1 MEAARSASSSCLC
14 LCQHFCSQGLL
25 PNRSGMEEAMSS
37 QEKRKKKLSAF
48 FKIPLM
54 LGFFLA
60 GITVLLYFIYWP
72 TGVILTVFLGIYF
85 IFTLYM
91 YFNNSEILR
100 REMIDFATSYGQLQG
115 ELLKEFDVPYALLD
129 ETGKIM
135 WLNDAFCVVSHRD
148 EDYRRSITTVFPSIR
163 REILPADD
171 KGIRLPVEMEGSS
184 FMAYIE
190 RVDMADLL
198 PSNTMLDEKARTG
211 KLYSL
216 FLIDDTA
223 ARLAIQEVDDQSIVV
238 GFVYIDNYEEA
249 VDPLEDVRK
258 SLLVALIDRKVT
270 KYFAS
275 IDGICSKLEKDKYLV
290 VMRKKSLRQLEENH
304 FDLIEDAKTVKI
316 GNELAIT
323 LSIGIGL
330 DGLSYAQNYEFAR
343 NAVDLALGRGGDQA
357 VIKNSENVTYYGGKS
372 RQVEK
377 STRVKARV
385 KAQALKEIIDSRD
398 KIFIMGHRLGDP
410 DSFGAS
416 LGIYMIART
425 MNKKAHIVINDR
437 TVSLKQVVRLFENN
451 ENYPKDMI
459 IDSSAAIEEVTD
471 NSALVVVDVNK
482 PSLTECPE
490 LLKNCKSI
498 VVLDHH
504 RQGKEV
510 IENATLSYV
519 EPYASST
526 CEMVSEILQYIGENI
541 KVRPEE
547 ADAIYGGIVVD
558 TINFT
563 NRAGVRTFE
572 AAAFLRRC
580 GADVTRVRKLFRED
594 VDAYRAKADAVSRA
608 QIFRE
613 VYAISECESEEVAS
627 PTVIGAQAANDLLG
641 IKGVRA
647 SFVFTRYQGKVFIS
661 ARSIDEVNVQLIM
674 ERMGG
679 GGHLNVAGCQLENV
693 SVEKAMEMLRTTISE
708 MTDEGMLE

>member
-1 MEAARSASSSCLC
+1 
-14 LCQHFCSQGLL
+14 
-25 PNRSGMEEAMSS
+25 MSS
-37 QEKRKKKLSAF
+37 QERRKKKLSAF
-48 FKIPLM
+48 FKIPLL
-54 LGFFLA
+54 LGCFLA
-60 GITVLLYFIYWP
+60 GITVLMYFIYWP
-72 TGVILTVFLGIYF
+72 SGVILTVFLVIYF

-100 REMIDFATSYGQLQG
+100 REMIDFATSYEQLQG
-115 ELLKEFDVPYALLD
+115 ELLRSFDIPYALLD
-129 ETGKIM
+129 ETGKVM
-135 WLNDAFCVVSHRD
+135 WLNDAFSAVTNRD
-148 EDYRRSITTVFPSIR
+148 LNYRRSITTIFPSIR
-163 REILPADD
+163 RENLPADE
-171 KGIRLPVEMEGSS
+171 KEIRFRVEQEGSS
-184 FMAYIE
+184 FMALIK
-190 RVDMADLL
+190 RIKFADLL
-198 PSNTMLDEKARTG
+198 PSNTMLDEKARKG
-211 KLYSL
+211 DLYSL

-238 GFVYIDNYEEA
+238 GFVIIDNYEEA

-290 VMRKKSLRQLEENH
+290 VMRKKSLKQLEESH

-316 GNELAIT
+316 GNEMAIT

-357 VIKNSENVTYYGGKS
+357 VIKSSENVTYYGGKS

-385 KAQALKEIIDSRD
+385 KAQALKEIINSRD
-398 KIFIMGHRLGDP
+398 MIFIMGHRLGDP

-416 LGIYMIART
+416 LGIYMIAKAL
-425 MNKKAHIVINDR
+425 NKKAHIVINDR
-437 TVSLKQVVRLFENN
+437 TVSLTQVIKLFENN

-459 IDSSAAIEEVTD
+459 IDSMTALEDVSD

-482 PSLTECPE
+482 PSLTECPD
-490 LLKNCKSI
+490 LLKKCKSV

-519 EPYASST
+519 EPYASSA

-541 KVRPEE
+541 KIRPEE

-594 VDAYRAKADAVSRA
+594 VNAYRAKADAVSRA

-613 VYAISECESEEVAS
+613 VYAISECAAEDVTS
-627 PTVIGAQAANDLLG
+627 PTVVGAQAANDLLG

-647 SFVFTRYQGKVFIS
+647 SFVFSRYQGKVYIS

-679 GGHLNVAGCQLENV
+679 GGHMNVAGAQLENV
-693 SVEKAMEMLRTTISE
+693 SVEAAMDTLRATISE
-708 MTDEGMLE
+708 MTDEGSLE

>member
-1 MEAARSASSSCLC
+1 M
-14 LCQHFCSQGLL
+14 
-25 PNRSGMEEAMSS
+25 S

-48 FKIPLM
+48 FRIPLL
-54 LGFFLA
+54 LGIFLA

-72 TGVILTVFLGIYF
+72 TGVILTVFLVIYF
-85 IFTLYM
+85 IFTLYL
-91 YFNNSEILR
+91 YLNYSEILR

-115 ELLKEFDVPYALLD
+115 ELLKEFEVPYALLD

-135 WLNDAFCVVSHRD
+135 WLNDAFCVVSHKD
-148 EDYRRSITTVFPSIR
+148 EDYRRSITTVFPTIR
-163 REILPADD
+163 REILPVDE
-171 KGIRLPVEMEGSS
+171 KGIRIPVEMEGSS

-190 RVDMADLL
+190 KVDLDDLL

-211 KLYSL
+211 KLYSML
-216 FLIDDTA
+216 LIDDTA

-316 GNELAIT
+316 GNEMAIT

-437 TVSLKQVVRLFENN
+437 TVSLKQVIRLFENN
-451 ENYPKDMI
+451 ENYPKAMI
-459 IDSSAAIEEVTD
+459 IDSAAAIEEVTD

-519 EPYASST
+519 EPYASSA

-613 VYAISECESEEVAS
+613 VYAISECESEDVAS

-647 SFVFTRYQGKVFIS
+647 SFVFTRYQGKVYIS

>member
-1 MEAARSASSSCLC
+1 M
-14 LCQHFCSQGLL
+14 
-25 PNRSGMEEAMSS
+25 S

-48 FKIPLM
+48 FRIPLL
-54 LGFFLA
+54 LGIFLA
-60 GITVLLYFIYWP
+60 VITVLLYFIYWP

-85 IFTLYM
+85 IFNLYL
-91 YFNNSEILR
+91 YFNYSEIMR

-163 REILPADD
+163 REILPVDE
-171 KGIRLPVEMEGSS
+171 KGIRIPVEMEGSS
-184 FMAYIE
+184 YMAYIE
-190 RVDMADLL
+190 RVDLADLL

-211 KLYSL
+211 KLYSV

-385 KAQALKEIIDSRD
+385 KAQALKEIIGSRD

-437 TVSLKQVVRLFENN
+437 TVSLKQVIRLFENN

-459 IDSSAAIEEVTD
+459 IDSNAAIEEVTD

-519 EPYASST
+519 EPYASSA

-613 VYAISECESEEVAS
+613 VYAISECESEDVAS

>member
-1 MEAARSASSSCLC
+1 M
-14 LCQHFCSQGLL
+14 
-25 PNRSGMEEAMSS
+25 S
-37 QEKRKKKLSAF
+37 QEKRKKRLSVF
-48 FKIPLM
+48 FKIPLL

-60 GITVLLYFIYWP
+60 GITALMYFIYWP
-72 TGVILTVFLGIYF
+72 SGVILTVFLVIYF

-100 REMIDFATSYGQLQG
+100 REMIDFATSYEQLQG
-115 ELLKEFDVPYALLD
+115 ELLKEFDVPYVLLD

-135 WLNDAFCVVSHRD
+135 WMNDAFCTVTHRD
-148 EDYRRSITTVFPSIR
+148 EEYRRSITTIFPAIR
-163 REILPADD
+163 RENLPADG
-171 KGIRLPVEMEGSS
+171 KQVRIPVELEGSS
-184 FMAYIE
+184 FMAQIE
-190 RVDMADLL
+190 KVDLADLL

-211 KLYSL
+211 KLYSM

-238 GFVYIDNYEEA
+238 GFVYIDNFEEA

-275 IDGICSKLEKDKYLV
+275 IDGICSKIEKDKYLV
-290 VMRKKSLRQLEENH
+290 VMRKKSLRQLEESH

-316 GNELAIT
+316 GNEMAIT

-385 KAQALKEIIDSRD
+385 KAQALKEIIGSRD
-398 KIFIMGHRLGDP
+398 RIFIMGHRLGDP

-416 LGIYMIART
+416 LGIYKVART

-437 TVSLKQVVRLFENN
+437 TVSLKQVIRLFENN

-459 IDSSAAIEEVTD
+459 IDSTAALEEVTD

-482 PSLTECPE
+482 PSLTECPD
-490 LLKNCKSI
+490 LLKRCKSI

-519 EPYASST
+519 EPYASSS

-541 KVRPEE
+541 KFRPEE

-608 QIFRE
+608 EIFRE
-613 VYAISECESEEVAS
+613 VYAISECTSEDVAS
-627 PTVIGAQAANDLLG
+627 PTVIGAQAANELLG
-641 IKGVRA
+641 IKGVKA
-647 SFVFTRYQGKVFIS
+647 SFVFTLYQGKVYIS
-661 ARSIDEVNVQLIM
+661 ARSMDEVNVQLIM

-693 SVEKAMEMLRTTISE
+693 SVEHAMDLLRTTISE

>member
-1 MEAARSASSSCLC
+1 M
-14 LCQHFCSQGLL
+14 
-25 PNRSGMEEAMSS
+25 S

-48 FKIPLM
+48 FRIPLL
-54 LGFFLA
+54 LGIFLA

-72 TGVILTVFLGIYF
+72 TGVILTVFLVIYF
-85 IFTLYM
+85 IFTLYL
-91 YFNNSEILR
+91 YLNYSEILR

-115 ELLKEFDVPYALLD
+115 ELLKEFEVPYALLD

-135 WLNDAFCVVSHRD
+135 WLNDAFCVVSHKD
-148 EDYRRSITTVFPSIR
+148 EDYRRSITTVFPTIR
-163 REILPADD
+163 REILPVDE
-171 KGIRLPVEMEGSS
+171 KGIRIPVEMEGSS

-190 RVDMADLL
+190 KVDLDDLL

-211 KLYSL
+211 KLYSML
-216 FLIDDTA
+216 LIDDTA

-290 VMRKKSLRQLEENH
+290 VMRKKSLLQLEENH

-316 GNELAIT
+316 GNEMAIT

-437 TVSLKQVVRLFENN
+437 TVSLKQVIRLFENN

-459 IDSSAAIEEVTD
+459 IDSAAAIEEVTD

-519 EPYASST
+519 EPYASSA

-613 VYAISECESEEVAS
+613 VYAISECESEDVAS

-647 SFVFTRYQGKVFIS
+647 SFVFTRYQGKVYIS

-679 GGHLNVAGCQLENV
+679 GGHMNVAGAQLENV
-693 SVEKAMEMLRTTISE
+693 SVEAAMDTLRATISE
-708 MTDEGMLE
+708 MTEEGELGA

>member
-1 MEAARSASSSCLC
+1 
-14 LCQHFCSQGLL
+14 
-25 PNRSGMEEAMSS
+25 MSS
-37 QEKRKKKLSAF
+37 QERRKKKLSAF
-48 FKIPLM
+48 FKIPLL

-60 GITVLLYFIYWP
+60 GITVLMYFIYWP
-72 TGVILTVFLGIYF
+72 SGVILTVFLVIYF

-100 REMIDFATSYGQLQG
+100 REMIDFATSYEQLQG
-115 ELLKEFDVPYALLD
+115 ELLRSFDIPYALLD
-129 ETGKIM
+129 ETGKVM
-135 WLNDAFCVVSHRD
+135 WLNDAFSAVTNRD
-148 EDYRRSITTVFPSIR
+148 LNYRRSITTIFPSIR
-163 REILPADD
+163 RENLPADE
-171 KGIRLPVEMEGSS
+171 KEIRFRVEQEGSS
-184 FMAYIE
+184 FMALIK
-190 RVDMADLL
+190 RIKFADLL
-198 PSNTMLDEKARTG
+198 PSNTMLDEKARKG
-211 KLYSL
+211 DLYSL

-238 GFVYIDNYEEA
+238 GFVIIDNYEEA

-290 VMRKKSLRQLEENH
+290 VMRKKSLKQLEESH

-316 GNELAIT
+316 GNEMAIT

-357 VIKNSENVTYYGGKS
+357 VIKSSENVTYYGGKS

-385 KAQALKEIIDSRD
+385 KAQALKEIINSRD
-398 KIFIMGHRLGDP
+398 MIFIMGHRLGDP

-416 LGIYMIART
+416 LGIYVIAKAL
-425 MNKKAHIVINDR
+425 NKKAHIVINDR
-437 TVSLKQVVRLFENN
+437 TVSLTQVIKLFENN

-459 IDSSAAIEEVTD
+459 IDSMTALEDVSD

-482 PSLTECPE
+482 PSLTECPD
-490 LLKNCKSI
+490 LLKKCKSV

-519 EPYASST
+519 EPYASSA

-541 KVRPEE
+541 KIRPEE

-594 VDAYRAKADAVSRA
+594 VNAYRAKADAVSRA

-613 VYAISECESEEVAS
+613 VYAISECAAEDVTS
-627 PTVIGAQAANDLLG
+627 PTVVGAQAANDLLG

-647 SFVFTRYQGKVFIS
+647 SFVFSRYQGKVYIS

-679 GGHLNVAGCQLENV
+679 GGHMNVAGAQLENV
-693 SVEKAMEMLRTTISE
+693 SVEAAMDTLRATISE
-708 MTDEGMLE
+708 MTDEGSLE

>member
-1 MEAARSASSSCLC
+1 
-14 LCQHFCSQGLL
+14 
-25 PNRSGMEEAMSS
+25 MSS
-37 QEKRKKKLSAF
+37 QERRKKKLSAF
-48 FKIPLM
+48 FKIPLL

-60 GITVLLYFIYWP
+60 GITVLMYFIYWP
-72 TGVILTVFLGIYF
+72 SGVILTVFLVIYF

-100 REMIDFATSYGQLQG
+100 REMIDFATSYEQLQG
-115 ELLKEFDVPYALLD
+115 ELLRSFDIPYALLD
-129 ETGKIM
+129 ETGKVM
-135 WLNDAFCVVSHRD
+135 WLNDAFSAVTNRD
-148 EDYRRSITTVFPSIR
+148 LNYRRSITTIFPSIR
-163 REILPADD
+163 RENLPADE
-171 KGIRLPVEMEGSS
+171 KEIRFRVEQEGSS
-184 FMAYIE
+184 FMALIK
-190 RVDMADLL
+190 RIKFADLL
-198 PSNTMLDEKARTG
+198 PSNTMLDEKARKG
-211 KLYSL
+211 DLYSL

-238 GFVYIDNYEEA
+238 GFVIIDNYEEA

-290 VMRKKSLRQLEENH
+290 VMRKKSLKQLEESH

-316 GNELAIT
+316 GNEMAIT

-357 VIKNSENVTYYGGKS
+357 VIKSSENVTYYGGKS

-385 KAQALKEIIDSRD
+385 KAQALKEIINSRD
-398 KIFIMGHRLGDP
+398 MIFIMGHRLGDP

-416 LGIYMIART
+416 LGIYMIAKAL
-425 MNKKAHIVINDR
+425 NKKAHIVINDR
-437 TVSLKQVVRLFENN
+437 TVSLTQVIKLFENN

-459 IDSSAAIEEVTD
+459 IDSMTALEDVSD

-482 PSLTECPE
+482 PSLTECPD
-490 LLKNCKSI
+490 LLKKCKSI

-519 EPYASST
+519 EPYASSA

-541 KVRPEE
+541 KIRPEE

-594 VDAYRAKADAVSRA
+594 VNAYRAKADAVSRA

-613 VYAISECESEEVAS
+613 VYAISEFAAEDVTS
-627 PTVIGAQAANDLLG
+627 PTVVGAQAANDLLG

-647 SFVFTRYQGKVFIS
+647 SFVFSRYQGKVYIS

-679 GGHLNVAGCQLENV
+679 GGHMNVAGAQLENV
-693 SVEKAMEMLRTTISE
+693 SVEAAMDTLRATISE
-708 MTDEGMLE
+708 MTDEGSLE